1 MKVSNYFNTDA
12 NQQLDY
18 DQLYNVR
25 DNTESEEM
33 SEDVNDDHEL
43 ERFYRPRNR
52 DLFNVFDNYSNQPNF
67 NNIYNFF
74 NLRRDNNYSHQ
85 MFNAHNLE
93 DENDN
98 YMDEIFF
105 FNPNIDKSLK
115 NENNAFFEENLT
127 FPFMIFLLNDELGDF
142 YRPDIYISV
151 IHKIK
156 KNHLYYLNVM
166 FQYKFLCPFDRK
178 MRKNIVF
185 AVNGKDKTSNVYIK
199 DFQKLET
206 EFSAYY
212 NDDLLKPYMSKL
224 DSFENIQKEVL
235 GVFNINNVD
244 NSPNR
249 TQDIRIL
256 EEGNK
261 ETDKNNN
268 KKEDNS
274 EFTNIKD
281 EVKEENKEAKD
292 QNDNNNELNKEENKE
307 HKDINME
314 NEDIEEE
321 KKIEESN
328 NNNFIKD
335 DNKNK
340 EPEEKEKQEKF
351 NLEIDPLFLEQL
363 PEDLAQEILQQQRTI
378 LNTNSNRAI
387 NQYYDITN
395 IDQDILNE
403 LPEDIKNEIISANT
417 SQNVPANANTN
428 NNIDHA
434 TFFESLPRDI
444 REEILINAPPDLLSN
459 LPPDLMA
466 EAQMLIE
473 RESNNRRLIFANHR
487 RAPPDPLQI
496 NIAGDNIF
504 NKNYEDEYVFSPPKY
519 TFEETFVSQKY
530 LKDLCNY
537 FTSFFDDEFL
547 ENIITFNIKYT
558 CEFSPK
564 NKISTNHNWNLINNL
579 MQNSNLRYKILDIL
593 FIVWIV
599 DSLCLKDLI
608 KINPNIVNQNNLLKN
623 LNSIFLEGKLL
634 EEFFYDDFDRKLSF
648 LN

>member
-1 MKVSNYFNTDA
+1 M
-12 NQQLDY
+12 
-18 DQLYNVR
+18 
-25 DNTESEEM
+25 SEE
-33 SEDVNDDHEL
+33 VNDENDL
-43 ERFYRPRNR
+43 ERYYRPRNR
-52 DLFNVFDNYSNQPNF
+52 DLFNVFDNYNNQPSL

-74 NLRRDNNYSHQ
+74 NLRRDNNYSNQ
-85 MFNAHNLE
+85 LFNAHNLE

-127 FPFMIFLLNDELGDF
+127 FPFMIFLLNDDLGDF

-166 FQYKFLCPFDRK
+166 FQYKFICPFDRK

-185 AVNGKDKTSNVYIK
+185 AVNGRDKTSNVYLK

-206 EFSAYY
+206 EFSAFY
-212 NDDLLKPYMSKL
+212 NEDLLKPYMSKL
-224 DSFENIQKEVL
+224 DSLDNIQREIL
-235 GVFNINNVD
+235 NVFRVNVGSPSK
-244 NSPNR
+244 SPN
-249 TQDIRIL
+249 ICVL

-261 ETDKNNN
+261 DSKNIIREEFSSDKNTD
-268 KKEDNS
+268 KKEDGNQIMNIS
-274 EFTNIKD
+274 EK
-281 EVKEENKEAKD
+281 KEENG
-292 QNDNNNELNKEENKE
+292 ENK
-307 HKDINME
+307 DILMD
-314 NEDIEEE
+314 NESKEE
-321 KKIEESN
+321 KKIEEGN
-328 NNNFIKD
+328 D
-335 DNKNK
+335 KNVSK
-340 EPEEKEKQEKF
+340 EQEQKEKDEKF

-363 PEDLAQEILQQQRTI
+363 PEDLAQEILQQQRAI

-387 NQYYDITN
+387 NQYYDIAN

-403 LPEDIKNEIISANT
+403 LPEEIKNEIISANT
-417 SQNVPANANTN
+417 AQANTANTNVNPN
-428 NNIDHA
+428 NNIDHT

-444 REEILINAPPDLLSN
+444 REEILINAPPDLLNN

-473 RESNNRRLIFANHR
+473 RESNNRRHIFANNR

-496 NIAGDNIF
+496 NIVRDNVF

-530 LKDLCNY
+530 LKDMCNS

-558 CEFSPK
+558 CEFTPK
-564 NKISTNHNWNLINNL
+564 NKISTNHIWNLINNL
-579 MQNSNLRYKILDIL
+579 MQNSSLRYKILDIL

-599 DSLCLKDLI
+599 DSICLKELL
-608 KINPNIVNQNNLLKN
+608 KINPNSVNQNNLLKN

-634 EEFFYDDFDRKLSF
+634 EEFFYDDFDRKILPK
-648 LN
+648 L